1 MSSLYD
7 FTHHQMG
14 VGTCKQKF
22 RTIPPDVPE
31 NQKDASSAPVSGTI
45 SGNAKANEAR
55 FTGALKGD
63 LYYSQ
68 WEAENTHHGRV
79 ENHATVLGKVIEKEI
94 FPLG

>member
-14 VGTCKQKF
+14 VGTGRQKI
-22 RTIPPDVPE
+22 RTIQPDESAKQETTPPP
-31 NQKDASSAPVSGTI
+31 PVHGTI
-45 SGNAKANEAR
+45 SGNAQANKAR
-55 FTGALKGD
+55 FSGALKGD

-68 WEAENTHHGRV
+68 WEAENTHHGRI
-79 ENHATVLGKVIEKEI
+79 ENHTTVLGKVIEKEI

>member
-14 VGTCKQKF
+14 VGTGRQKF
-22 RTIPPDVPE
+22 RTPEPDKTPTQE
-31 NQKDASSAPVSGTI
+31 EAPAAVSGTI
-45 SGNAKANEAR
+45 AGNARANEAR
-55 FTGALKGD
+55 LAGDLKGD

-68 WEAENTHHGRV
+68 WEAKDTHHGRV